1 MVYGQWLWPG
11 QKGETIEKKEDRRK
25 VSKKR
30 KLEEVYQNLYQAEQS
45 GNKFQIKIWKDIINK
60 LESDNVKNKN

>member
-1 MVYGQWLWPG
+1 MVSGQWLWAG
-11 QKGETIEKKEDRRK
+11 QKKKTIEKKEDRRK

>member
-1 MVYGQWLWPG
+1 MVSGQWLWPG
-11 QKGETIEKKEDRRK
+11 QKKKTIEKKEDRRK

-45 GNKFQIKIWKDIINK
+45 NNKFLIKIWKDIINK